1 MKTLL
6 SKPLQTAAV
15 LLLALGSCK
24 KEGQRDISRH
34 QPLSATSGD
43 VSLLT
48 YYDFGTDILEEDF
61 LLTVQNDDELQYN
74 YVEYALTT
82 GLLEIFHNH
91 PGLLQELVTQVSGSP
106 NSCYNLFTFAD
117 AYPEVNLIFD
127 SAFAA
132 RLDDFGSYGSWRTY
146 VEANYKYDVHYL
158 PFARVVN
165 TGAIDYDKTVMV
177 AAPFEIDEE
186 KFAGFNN
193 HIPLWLKS
201 DTGTTLFSVV
211 NKELAGL
218 IDNPILLISNGH
230 EGDEIVTYD
239 RAPAVSTTSNV
250 LINCLMP
257 THHHEYLNHQQFKIN
272 ERYEG
277 TGSSEYVF
285 VWAGRAAYRH
295 DIRDWVG
302 HYETGRRDIE
312 VKKDEIGTLL
322 HQNFITFSPDMF
334 NPAPKCFEIA
344 GLAAYPQLYHC
355 YAVGAYEEDWYAGWK
370 RVLTTRLFQGPYPPE
385 NEQRLDGKR
394 KFDNEWYYFDP
405 ATNDSYPFN
414 TRNPTQHSTYY
425 NYTKGELRLH
435 RWNY

>member
-1 MKTLL
+1 MKKLF
-6 SKPLQTAAV
+6 SQPLQAAAI

-24 KEGQRDISRH
+24 KEGPREASRQQSLSTISGG
-34 QPLSATSGD
+34 TT
-43 VSLLT
+43 LLT
-48 YYDFGTDILEEDF
+48 YYDFGTDILEDDF
-61 LLTVQNDDELQYN
+61 LQTVQNDDELRYN

-91 PGLLQELVTQVSGSP
+91 PVLLQALLINVSESP
-106 NSCYNLFTFAD
+106 NSCYNLFAFAD
-117 AYPEVNLIFD
+117 EYPEVNSVFD
-127 SAFAA
+127 AAFAA
-132 RLDDFGSYGSWRTY
+132 RLDDFGSYGSWKAY
-146 VEANYKYDVHYL
+146 VEANYKYDVQYL

-165 TGAIDYDKTVMV
+165 TGNIDYSKEVMI

-186 KFAGFNN
+186 KFTDFND
-193 HIPLWLKS
+193 HIPLWVKS
-201 DTGTTLFSVV
+201 TTGATLFSAV
-211 NKELAGL
+211 NEELASQ

-230 EGDEIVTYD
+230 AGDEVSTYD
-239 RAPAVSTTSNV
+239 RALTISTTSNV

-285 VWAGRAAYRH
+285 LWAGRAAYRH

-302 HYETGRRDIE
+302 EYQTGRMEVE
-312 VKKDEIGTLL
+312 VKKNEVGTLL
-322 HQNFITFSPDMF
+322 HQDVITFSPDMY

-344 GLAAYPQLYHC
+344 GLSAFPQLYHC

-370 RVLTTRLFQGPYPPE
+370 DVLKTRLYAGPNPPQNVQE
-385 NEQRLDGKR
+385 LRGRR

-414 TRNPTQHSTYY
+414 TRNPTQNSTYY